1 MESYKSTSSN
11 IGELAA
17 MLNAVT
23 QQSKRGGE
31 HATNS
36 PSSHKSVHL
45 TESRPKTTDSPQQ

>member
-31 HATNS
+31 HTNS

-45 TESRPKTTDSPQQ
+45 TNPCTKTDSPQQ